1 MSPKKLPDGSGF
13 SIFGFEHWSLAPKE
27 TTQSTIVRKL
37 SAQPRNSRAKRA
49 LGIRQHSSQL
59 YLLDY
64 IDCPSLQQHVQKALN
79 RAENYHQLCRAIP
92 YAGFGKLRFEPS
104 LGNNFGR
111 HVTA

>member
-13 SIFGFEHWSLAPKE
+13 SIFGFEHWSLALKE

-49 LGIRQHSSQL
+49 LWEYDSIHRSL

-64 IDCPSLQQHVQKALN
+64 IDCPPLRQHVQKALN
-79 RAENYHQLCRAIP
+79 RGEKYHQLCRAIS
-92 YAGFGKLRFEPS
+92 YAGFGKLPLQNR
-104 LGNNFGR
+104 
-111 HVTA
+111 V